1 MMEEQLRKLLSFVS
15 IPAILIIFY
24 MELESISEGVRQ
36 TRELAHAILEL
47 REAIENHCGRRE

>member
-24 MELESISEGVRQ
+24 MELESISEQVRQ
-36 TRELAHAILEL
+36 TNELIHAISEL
-47 REAIENHCGRRE
+47 REAIENHCEHR